1 MQNGNLE
8 RYSNVYISNTQRVYN
23 LCIWNLYIYYEG
35 ILIAYVK
42 ITHLIINAS
51 LQTQGKGHNLKI
63 PQVAISEGE
72 VIRGIFL
79 FSLIQIEYDVKMYK
93 QTNQEIHILIFDSH
107 NTNTIFKNPTNV
119 YIRWLTRIRTL
130 HIDI

>member
-1 MQNGNLE
+1 MKKKQKKPDVFYTLQKTACRYLYLYRNGE
-8 RYSNVYISNTQRVYN
+8 RKKSGHNKKNTRYN
-23 LCIWNLYIYYEG
+23 EG

-107 NTNTIFKNPTNV
+107 NTNTILKNPTNV
-119 YIRWLTRIRTL
+119 YIR
-130 HIDI
+130 

>member
-1 MQNGNLE
+1 MFTSPIHKG
-8 RYSNVYISNTQRVYN
+8 YIICVSET
-23 LCIWNLYIYYEG
+23 YIYYEG
-35 ILIAYVK
+35 ILRPFYAIAYVK

-107 NTNTIFKNPTNV
+107 NTNTIFLNPTNV
-119 YIRWLTRIRTL
+119 YIR
-130 HIDI
+130 

>member
-1 MQNGNLE
+1 MFTSPIHKG
-8 RYSNVYISNTQRVYN
+8 YIICVSET
-23 LCIWNLYIYYEG
+23 YIYYEG

-51 LQTQGKGHNLKI
+51 LQTQGKGNNLKI

-119 YIRWLTRIRTL
+119 YIR
-130 HIDI
+130 

>member
-1 MQNGNLE
+1 MFTSPIHKG
-8 RYSNVYISNTQRVYN
+8 YIICVSET
-23 LCIWNLYIYYEG
+23 YIYYEG

-107 NTNTIFKNPTNV
+107 NTNTIFFLNPTNV
-119 YIRWLTRIRTL
+119 YIR
-130 HIDI
+130 

>member
-1 MQNGNLE
+1 MFTSPIHKG
-8 RYSNVYISNTQRVYN
+8 YIICVSET
-23 LCIWNLYIYYEG
+23 YICYEG

-51 LQTQGKGHNLKI
+51 LQTQGKGNNLKI

>member
-1 MQNGNLE
+1 MFTSPIHKG
-8 RYSNVYISNTQRVYN
+8 YIICVSET
-23 LCIWNLYIYYEG
+23 YIYYEG

-107 NTNTIFKNPTNV
+107 NTNTIFLNPTNV